1 MKELAEK
8 IANKYGDVENEFGL
22 YVPVNIFMHYLVGTA
37 PKRYDYCGNLLS
49 VEEKAGVLL
58 LKIETERGQN
68 AFAYAL
74 KTKFPE
80 VEVETEEVLYENGMF
95 K

>member
-1 MKELAEK
+1 
-8 IANKYGDVENEFGL
+8 
-22 YVPVNIFMHYLVGTA
+22 MHKLVDTDS
-37 PKRYDYCGNLLS
+37 KRYDYCGNLLS

-74 KTKFPE
+74 VAKFPE
-80 VEVETEEVLYENGMF
+80 LEVEIEEELYEDSLD
-95 K
+95 